1 LPLCRNR
8 RRDSFTGS
16 ELNPTRPLTAVV
28 FSQLRRC
35 VMLTVQNPV
44 GAFIGV
50 ASVVIGGATLWQSRP
65 WRIAKSKKLITDA
78 FPVLRRVRGDC
89 HIWRQSLPNQ
99 PSENRRV
106 MPDDWTTVVGFADSQ
121 KRDYKKRVRQLGYDL
136 RALQARIDGYTSN
149 IWPDHRNQQT
159 PESLAIAAMLEAV
172 ISKISGVIERTRD
185 IQ

>member
-1 LPLCRNR
+1 
-8 RRDSFTGS
+8 
-16 ELNPTRPLTAVV
+16 
-28 FSQLRRC
+28 
-35 VMLTVQNPV
+35 
-44 GAFIGV
+44 
-50 ASVVIGGATLWQSRP
+50 
-65 WRIAKSKKLITDA
+65 
-78 FPVLRRVRGDC
+78 
-89 HIWRQSLPNQ
+89 
-99 PSENRRV
+99 